1 MYRNICMIAKTEN
14 GEFKNVRALVNMA
27 ELEKEYTSFSTF
39 ANDYAK
45 ANGYQECTVTG
56 FGKCFTENEIDQEK
70 VYEIGKEREHTMT
83 ERQIENR
90 VKKLRQIE
98 SQRKALEEQEKALK
112 AEIKADM
119 ESKGTDELRTKNFI
133 IRWKE
138 IISNNLDSK
147 ALKAAFPDVYVKF
160 TKQSISKRF
169 TIA

>member
-1 MYRNICMIAKTEN
+1 
-14 GEFKNVRALVNMA
+14 
-27 ELEKEYTSFSTF
+27 
-39 ANDYAK
+39 
-45 ANGYQECTVTG
+45 
-56 FGKCFTENEIDQEK
+56 
-70 VYEIGKEREHTMT
+70 
-83 ERQIENR
+83 
-90 VKKLRQIE
+90 
-98 SQRKALEEQEKALK
+98 
-112 AEIKADM
+112 M

>member
-14 GEFKNVRALVNMA
+14 GELKNVRVMVNTA

-70 VYEIGKEREHTMT
+70 VYEIRKEREHTMT

-138 IISNNLDSK
+138 IISSRLDSK
-147 ALKAAFPDVYVKF
+147 TLKAVLPDVYGQFCKA
-160 TKQSISKRF
+160 SISRRF